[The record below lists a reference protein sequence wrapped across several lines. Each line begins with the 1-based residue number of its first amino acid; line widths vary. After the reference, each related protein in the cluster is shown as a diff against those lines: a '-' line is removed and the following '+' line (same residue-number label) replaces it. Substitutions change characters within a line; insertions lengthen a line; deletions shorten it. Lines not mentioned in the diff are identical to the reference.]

1 MPDPLDWLF
10 DRYGCRPRS
19 LQKMIDLAGWL
30 PARWDTEQEGRYR
43 DRMIRLANTVL
54 DVSNDTTVAD
64 KLAAFRERFTDATA
78 LEIQRFVI
86 YLVYLSLPDQGWPQ
100 PVAWDSEAGC
110 PRVYHIDSLR
120 EHAERLVL
128 TLVALRLR
136 DEA

>member
-19 LQKMIDLAGWL
+19 LQKMIELADRL
-30 PARWDTEQEGRYR
+30 PVRWDTEQETRYR

-54 DVSNDTTVAD
+54 GVAED
-64 KLAAFRERFTDATA
+64 STIADMGLAFRERFTAATA